1 MDYTYEITPRPREL
15 GGGWKLR
22 MLEDGQEVGG
32 GVFPAVVD
40 EVAGITW
47 WNTMRE
53 EERAWHLQQC
63 APSVATVA
71 NAYAAFLLVEAYNDA
86 ERTAAEW
93 LATRELDGSNGI
105 SNHN

>member
-1 MDYTYEITPRPREL
+1 MEYTYEITPRAREL

-40 EVAGITW
+40 EVAGIAW
-47 WNTMRE
+47 WNGMRE
-53 EERAWHLQQC
+53 DERAWHLQQC

-86 ERTAAEW
+86 ERTASDW
-93 LATRELDGSNGI
+93 LATRDPGANTELKEHD
-105 SNHN
+105 